1 MLYQLSYCGAVVD
14 YTGYLCFLLPWR
26 KPQISAGRGV
36 AVAAWRRVLGR
47 LSDLALPARR
57 FHPITGVSNIYR
69 FTAMPDGGMDSRVAR
84 LCIEKG
90 LKMTEPRRVIA
101 RVLSE
106 SEDHPDA
113 EALHGRVRELDPTI
127 SIATVYRT
135 MKLFQETNIVTKR
148 DFGDGRARYEEIQG
162 DEDHH
167 HHLIDVTTGQVLEF
181 YNEELEALKI
191 KIATEMG
198 FKLVDHHLELF
209 GVPLNRDTKRDPK

>member
-1 MLYQLSYCGAVVD
+1 M
-14 YTGYLCFLLPWR
+14 
-26 KPQISAGRGV
+26 
-36 AVAAWRRVLGR
+36 
-47 LSDLALPARR
+47 
-57 FHPITGVSNIYR
+57 N
-69 FTAMPDGGMDSRVAR
+69 SRVAR

-106 SEDHPDA
+106 SKDHPDV

-135 MKLFQETNIVTKR
+135 MKLFEETNIVTKR

-167 HHLIDVTTGQVLEF
+167 HHLIDVTTGRVMEF
-181 YNEELEALKI
+181 YNAELETLKI
-191 KIATEMG
+191 KIAHEMG

-209 GVPLNRDTKRDPK
+209 GVPLNRGAKREKD